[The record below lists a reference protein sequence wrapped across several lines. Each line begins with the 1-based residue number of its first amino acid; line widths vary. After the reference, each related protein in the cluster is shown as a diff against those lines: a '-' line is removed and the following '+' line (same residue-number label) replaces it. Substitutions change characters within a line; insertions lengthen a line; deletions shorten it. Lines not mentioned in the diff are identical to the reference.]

1 MKKFI
6 LIPDSFKGTL
16 SSKEVCNII
25 EAEIYKK
32 FPDSSVIKI
41 PVADGGEGSVDAF
54 LEAVGGQKIFHSV
67 SGPFF
72 ELVDAFYG
80 LIDQGKTA
88 IIEMS
93 ACAGLPLV
101 KDNKNPSKTT
111 TYGVGELILH
121 ALDAGVNRIIIGLG
135 GSSTNDGGTGCLTA
149 LGVEFYNNSGERFV
163 PVGGTLSLI
172 KDIDLTNIDKRLKKV
187 EFITMCDIDNPL
199 YGPEGAAHIFGPQKG
214 ANPQMV
220 DELDD
225 NLRHLARIV
234 SDKLQFYECNFQGA
248 GAAGGM
254 GYGMK
259 VFLNSKIQMGIETVL
274 DITNF
279 DEIIQNADYIITGE
293 GRLDYQSMRGKVVIG
308 VARRASKLNKQ
319 VIAIV
324 GSIGPGYEQA
334 YQEGVN
340 KIVVANYESL
350 PFEEV
355 QLRAKE
361 DLQTVTSRFIN
372 TL

>member
-25 EAEIYKK
+25 EDEIYKK
-32 FPDSSVIKI
+32 FPDSKVIKI

-54 LEAVGGQKIFHSV
+54 LEAVGGEKIFLKV
-67 SGPFF
+67 SGPYF
-72 ELVDAFYG
+72 EKVEAFYG
-80 LIDQGKTA
+80 LIDQGRTA

-101 KDNKNPSKTT
+101 EDNKNPLKTT
-111 TYGVGELILH
+111 TYGVGELIMH
-121 ALDAGVNRIIIGLG
+121 AASQGVNKIIIGLG
-135 GSSTNDGGTGCLTA
+135 GSSTNDGGTGCVAA
-149 LGVEFYNNSGERFV
+149 LGVEFYNSNGEKFI
-163 PVGGTLSLI
+163 PVGGTLSKI
-172 KDIDLTNIDKRLKKV
+172 KDIDTTKIDQRLQSI

-214 ANPQMV
+214 ANPPMV
-220 DELDD
+220 DELDK
-225 NLRHLARIV
+225 NLRHLAQV
-234 SDKLQFYECNFQGA
+234 VNNKLNFSDWNFKGA

-254 GYGMK
+254 GYGMR

-279 DEIIQNADYIITGE
+279 DKLIQDTDYVITGE

-308 VARRASKLNKQ
+308 VARRAKKLDKK

-324 GSIGPGYEQA
+324 GSISKGYEQA
-334 YQEGVN
+334 YVEGVSD
-340 KIVVANYESL
+340 IFVTNYKNL

-355 QLRAKE
+355 KLRAKE
-361 DLQTVTSRFIN
+361 DLQTVTSQFLD